1 MARGNHVLGSFAPW
15 AVCEGHVLLFQAM
28 HRGVGFRTIDLL
40 FGGRRWR
47 LVSYMGRRLAK
58 TASASLL
65 PTWVGCFLSVV
76 FVYSLCVS
84 GTVCRCSALVLL
96 EYLLAYC

>member
-1 MARGNHVLGSFAPW
+1 
-15 AVCEGHVLLFQAM
+15 M
-28 HRGVGFRTIDLL
+28 H
-40 FGGRRWR
+40 
-47 LVSYMGRRLAK
+47 RRLAK
-58 TASASLL
+58 IASASLL

-84 GTVCRCSALVLL
+84 GIVYRCSALVLL